1 LLYCYVSK
9 CLYNLFW
16 LTLNGYILS
25 VVRYTNVDFVLV
37 TNISR
42 ILNCIKNMVLISF
55 WKTYRK
61 ITSIFEF
68 LYIMNYDFPCAHY
81 NGKEGAIYRQWW
93 NMQSILTHFHEH
105 INIDHGLWNYIA
117 LEFFHMK
124 AIIVFC
130 VNICRFTLYLFCG
143 WVLAFKN
150 HPNYVSFHSTL
161 CFAAFIILY
170 HLDKCA
176 YSPYYYLISLIRVH
190 ILCSREKLCVYH
202 NFSRI

>member
-1 LLYCYVSK
+1 MWTLS
-9 CLYNLFW
+9 W
-16 LTLNGYILS
+16 LQIFLEFLK
-25 VVRYTNVDFVLV
+25 
-37 TNISR
+37 

-130 VNICRFTLYLFCG
+130 VNICRFTIYLFCG
-143 WVLAFKN
+143 WVLSFKN
-150 HPNYVSFHSTL
+150 HPNYVPFHSTL
-161 CFAAFIILY
+161 CFVAFIILY
-170 HLDKCA
+170 HLDMCA
-176 YSPYYYLISLIRVH
+176 LFSILLSNLFNQSPYTLFKRITLYIS
-190 ILCSREKLCVYH
+190 
-202 NFSRI
+202 